1 MSDPPAILL
10 GHTSGL
16 SDPARLAGLKA
27 VAETPQAGQ
36 ATLLQ
41 RCCWCSIALLVATLP
56 SYCCYANAT
65 QANSGNSWT
74 DAKTWVVISLAV
86 TTAFAGWAGL
96 WLWLVAPTAHMVLA
110 GRFLLFNWF
119 GGLYTLLGDSE
130 GRPII
135 LPLELVGLQYLA
147 QDRLNSLWSA
157 LSAHRLGACL
167 RLTFWLE
174 IGPVC
179 GGAYFFLSF
188 PGKLCSASAML
199 LFLVWVFGVTHTLC
213 RVFFILHRSLRI
225 ARQEA
230 NLTAMKALLAARRSI
245 LLQGF
250 GIIATVATSVA
261 VAAAAFLAFGSSE
274 RTQAYGVVQCINSVV
289 NVAGVFVLSKA
300 YELLR
305 PSAQPPPVSWIRCTR
320 MVCWRPCFQASP
332 SPDEGL
338 GKARRTIG

>member
-1 MSDPPAILL
+1 MPDSTLPMSDPPAILL

-27 VAETPQAGQ
+27 VAETPQFSEGKAGQ
-36 ATLLQ
+36 TTLLQ

-56 SYCCYANAT
+56 SYCCYTQAT

-174 IGPVC
+174 IGLVC
-179 GGAYFFLSF
+179 GGAFFFLSF
-188 PGKLCSASAML
+188 LGSFVL
-199 LFLVWVFGVTHTLC
+199 LQQC
-213 RVFFILHRSLRI
+213 FFSWCGSLESLILFAESSSSCTEACGLLDKKPTSLR
-225 ARQEA
+225 
-230 NLTAMKALLAARRSI
+230 
-245 LLQGF
+245 
-250 GIIATVATSVA
+250 
-261 VAAAAFLAFGSSE
+261 
-274 RTQAYGVVQCINSVV
+274 
-289 NVAGVFVLSKA
+289 
-300 YELLR
+300 
-305 PSAQPPPVSWIRCTR
+305 
-320 MVCWRPCFQASP
+320 
-332 SPDEGL
+332 
-338 GKARRTIG
+338 